1 MQAGFNAV
9 YDCIKAFSETDQTDD
24 LKKFD
29 VPALVIQGDDDRADR
44 RFGPDVVQDRQGR
57 YVENLSGCAA
67 RAVLDPEG
75 PSQRRPPGIYP
86 DVGKAPQDGSDW
98 VVRI

>member
-9 YDCIKAFSETDQTDD
+9 YDCIKAFSETDRTDD

-57 YVENLSGCAA
+57 YVENLSECAA

-75 PSQRRPPGIYP
+75 PGQRRPPGTHQ
-86 DVGKAPQDGSDW
+86 DVGQRRSTRAT
-98 VVRI
+98 RLF

>member
-29 VPALVIQGDDDRADR
+29 VPIQGDDDRADR
-44 RFGPDVVQDRQGR
+44 RFGPDVV
-57 YVENLSGCAA
+57 
-67 RAVLDPEG
+67 
-75 PSQRRPPGIYP
+75 
-86 DVGKAPQDGSDW
+86 
-98 VVRI
+98 

>member
-9 YDCIKAFSETDQTDD
+9 YDCIKAFSETDRTDD

-29 VPALVIQGDDDRADR
+29 VPTLVIQGDDDRADR

-57 YVENLSGCAA
+57 YVENLSGCAHGLCSTLKDQVNA
-67 RAVLDPEG
+67 DLLAFIRT
-75 PSQRRPPGIYP
+75 
-86 DVGKAPQDGSDW
+86 
-98 VVRI
+98 